1 MSTPIAEL
9 PYNTVTNT
17 PSELPARDIP
27 RETVSHTTDAQV
39 KPNYIPPK
47 QPEYIQ
53 QQQVN
58 SYQPSKVDKLL
69 EEFRL
74 PIILS
79 ILYFIFQMPSVQAF
93 IVRMIPSVVHNNEL
107 TMVGIMVKSVL
118 FGLSYH
124 VTMLSM
130 DYFNQ

>member
-9 PYNTVTNT
+9 PYNTVANT
-17 PSELPARDIP
+17 TSADLPARDIP
-27 RETVSHTTDAQV
+27 RETITHTTDAQV
-39 KPNYIPPK
+39 KPTYIPPK

-58 SYQPSKVDKLL
+58 IYQPSKVDKLL

-79 ILYFIFQMPSVQAF
+79 ILYFIFQMPSVQSF
-93 IVRMIPSVVHNNEL
+93 IVRMIPSVVNNNEL
-107 TMVGIMVKSVL
+107 TTMGVMVKSVL

-124 VTMLSM
+124 ITMM
-130 DYFNQ
+130 GIDYFQ

>member
-9 PYNTVTNT
+9 PYNTVSNT
-17 PSELPARDIP
+17 PAELPARDIP

-47 QPEYIQ
+47 QPEYIH

-79 ILYFIFQMPSVQAF
+79 ILYFIFQMPTVQAF

-124 VTMLSM
+124 ATIMGM
-130 DYFNQ
+130 DYFQ